1 MSSKVRIIAISLLM
15 VASVYSCKEESV
27 PLNLEQI
34 NSPRTQKIIAPGNNS
49 IGFIQDD
56 EIRFYYLTERYVWR
70 LDKTSTFKIP
80 FPTQGLLSF
89 GMGTIAVLRD
99 NTLYFYYLDSSH
111 QWPQTH
117 DLILPLPSGYSRV
130 SAMRMPWQHGVAA
143 VETKTGVVEFYYLD
157 ENKRW
162 QTDETATFVLPSGI
176 DDYIMLGGMDI
187 GIISD
192 NKIGVYRLEL
202 DGSWVFDEDMV
213 LRLPENTI
221 GVLSFDPGLITVL
234 TDDNML
240 YFFEADFDRGLWI
253 FDDTMNFPM
262 PNL

>member
-1 MSSKVRIIAISLLM
+1 MNSKFRIITISLLW
-15 VASVYSCKEESV
+15 VASFYGCKKEESSL
-27 PLNLEQI
+27 LNLEQV
-34 NSPRTQKIIAPGNNS
+34 NNPRAQKIMAPGNNS
-49 IGFIQDD
+49 IGFILDD
-56 EIRFYYLTERYVWR
+56 EISFYYLTEGYVWR
-70 LDKTSTFKIP
+70 LDKTSTFQIP

-99 NTLYFYYLDSSH
+99 NTLHFYYLDSSH

-117 DLILPLPSGYSRV
+117 DLILPLPSGYNRI

-143 VETKTGVVEFYYLD
+143 VETRGIVEFYYLD

-162 QTDETATFVLPSGI
+162 QKDETATFVLPSGI
-176 DDYIMLGGMDI
+176 DDYIMLGAMDI

-192 NKIGVYRLEL
+192 NKLGVYRLEF

-213 LRLPENTI
+213 LRLPENTT

-234 TDDNML
+234 TEDNML
-240 YFFEADFDRGLWI
+240 YFFEADFERGFWI

-262 PNL
+262 PSL